1 MTERRRLRCC
11 PQELPP
17 AVLSPFAV
25 MDAPELAALAL
36 LEHAIDVARVAVL
49 AQHLELIDP
58 DAPFRCEPHPHA
70 DLIAQFFSRASALSV
85 AIRRY
90 RAALAPAVGHGGG
103 RTPPH
108 DDV

>member
-1 MTERRRLRCC
+1 MTERRHARCC
-11 PQELPP
+11 PQEVPP
-17 AVLSPFAV
+17 AVLTPFDV

-36 LEHAIDVARVAVL
+36 LEHAIDVAWVAVL

-70 DLIAQFFSRASALSV
+70 DLTAQLFTRASALSV

-90 RAALAPAVGHGGG
+90 RAALAPAAGQGGG
-103 RTPPH
+103 HPPP
-108 DDV
+108 DDDL